1 MDINELLSIV
11 KTLLVKPSL
20 GWNQIKEARYTWQQ
34 TMGYF
39 LTPLLFLSS
48 LSVTF
53 FMGQQVQQ
61 QGISPNQLFFI
72 NFAGSALSIY
82 LASYLIAALAPRFEG
97 ASSFNLSIS
106 LVAFSYTPVYLA
118 SVISSIHP
126 FFQIFNLAALVYMII
141 LFLQGMGILLEVP
154 ESKRF
159 GFMIVSFILLFSIRI
174 IFSVFFA
181 AIFGVFSLNMEQ

>member
-1 MDINELLSIV
+1 MDINELLRIV
-11 KTLLVKPSL
+11 KTLLAKPSL
-20 GWNQIKEARYTWQQ
+20 GWIRIREAGYTWQQ

-61 QGISPNQLFFI
+61 EGITPNQLFFI
-72 NFAGSALSIY
+72 TFAGSAISIY

-97 ASSFNLSIS
+97 TSSFDLSIS

-118 SVISSIHP
+118 SVVSSIHP
-126 FFQIFNLAALVYMII
+126 FFQILNPIGLIYMII
-141 LFLQGMGILLEVP
+141 LFLRGMGVLLEVP
-154 ESKRF
+154 ERKKF
-159 GFMIVSFILLFSIRI
+159 GFMIISFILLFSIRVI
-174 IFSVFFA
+174 LSVVFA
-181 AIFGVFSLNMEQ
+181 AMLGVFSPEAL